1 MTVGERIKQ
10 RRIELG
16 LTQSDLAKRMGYASR
31 AAICTV
37 EKNKEDLTT
46 ARIRKYAEALQT
58 TPAYLMGW
66 DEAPSNDSDVTSPNP
81 ELVTQA
87 MDLYELYVQA
97 PPKIRAAVEALLK
110 SE

>member
-1 MTVGERIKQ
+1 MTVGERIKE

-16 LTQSDLAKRMGYASR
+16 LTQSDLAKRMGYSSR

-66 DEAPSNDSDVTSPNP
+66 DAAPSNDSEITH
-81 ELVTQA
+81 A
-87 MDLYELYVQA
+87 MDLYELYTQA
-97 PPKIRAAVEALLK
+97 PPEIQAAVETLLK
-110 SE
+110 SQLRDS